1 MVYTL
6 TFAPCIDYRLD
17 LAGKPIRIGGVNRP
31 VATAK
36 WLGGKGITV
45 TGMLDNLGVDNV
57 PIVAIGGQVGDQIKE
72 MVLREN
78 KNAFFIDTE
87 CESRIDVVVFGDTDT
102 RFDPIAP
109 KISKKGIEDAFSF
122 LTSRVKKG
130 DVLVMS
136 GSLGQESPDLYAQ
149 VLEKVVNPVG
159 AIGIVDTIDKAL
171 LDSLPFHP
179 YLIKPNDE
187 ELGDIIGHKVTT
199 DEEIINGGLELL
211 DKGPQNVV
219 VSMGGKGS
227 YFFSGDKHVYSIS
240 AAKGYKFINPVGTGD
255 SSIAGFVKGLVEKQP
270 VEVVLQWMA
279 AAGGSTAFSN
289 GLGKIDLFKELVPQI
304 KVEKVK

>member
-6 TFAPCIDYRLD
+6 TVAPCIDYRLD

-31 VATAK
+31 IGTAK

-45 TGMLDNLGVDNV
+45 TGMLNNLGVDNV
-57 PIVAIGGQVGDQIKE
+57 PIVAVGGRVGEQIKE
-72 MVLREN
+72 MVLKEN
-78 KNAFFIDTE
+78 KDALFVDTE
-87 CESRIDVVVFGDTDT
+87 SESRINVVVLADTDT
-102 RFDPIAP
+102 RFDPVAP
-109 KISKKGIEDAFSF
+109 KLSKAGLDEVFSY
-122 LTSRVKKG
+122 LKANVKKG

-149 VLEKVVNPVG
+149 ILEKVVNPVG
-159 AIGIVDTIDKAL
+159 AIGIVDTIDKSL
-171 LDSLPFHP
+171 LDALPFHP

-199 DEEIINGGLELL
+199 DEEVINGGLELL

-227 YFFSGDKHVYSIS
+227 YFFSGDRHVYSIS
-240 AAKGYKFINPVGTGD
+240 AARGYKFINPVGTGD
-255 SSIAGFVKGLVEKQP
+255 SSIAGFVKGLAEKQP

-279 AAGGSTAFSN
+279 AAGGATAFSN

>member
-78 KNAFFIDTE
+78 KSAFFIDTE